1 MLKSDAGDEA
11 AEGRASYTEAMSSL
25 STEIPAHGLDQSGLS
40 HLLGYQL
47 VQADIPLKKVFF
59 KHIGGPLGLRP
70 VEFTILV
77 LLAFNPGITAKQLGQ
92 TLAVTAPHVTILL
105 DRLSEKGW
113 LERVRSEK
121 DRRAQNIHLTPA
133 GEKLARNAH
142 QTSKTMEDDVLRHLS
157 AGERAMLLEL
167 LQKVAR
173 HRRV

>member
-1 MLKSDAGDEA
+1 MKHDDDHAD
-11 AEGRASYTEAMSSL
+11 GRGSYTEPMSPA
-25 STEIPAHGLDQSGLS
+25 STETSMHGLDQGCLS
-40 HLLGYQL
+40 HLLGYQV

-59 KHIGGPLGLRP
+59 KHIGEPLGLRP

-77 LLAFNPGITAKQLGQ
+77 LLASNPGATGKQLAQ
-92 TLAVTAPHVTILL
+92 TLAVTAPQITILL

-133 GEKLARNAH
+133 GEQLARHA
-142 QTSKTMEDDVLRHLS
+142 QQASKTMENDVLRHLS
-157 AGERAMLLEL
+157 AGGRAMLLEL